1 MEPMDML
8 RALPL
13 GELHLGPG
21 ELEVDFLVQGSLRAH
36 PGEIRRIP
44 VQPFIILAMPTAPVE
59 ALRKVPLF
67 QELDDN
73 DLERL
78 SRQMKERTFPEG
90 ASVTTAG
97 DTGAGF
103 FVITEGNATVSVGGE
118 VKATLGPGDYFG
130 EVALIDEG
138 VRSATI
144 TAATDLQCYGL
155 TPWEFR
161 PFVEEHPQVAWKLLK
176 TLAGLLR
183 TAQGG

>member
-1 MEPMDML
+1 
-8 RALPL
+8 
-13 GELHLGPG
+13 
-21 ELEVDFLVQGSLRAH
+21 
-36 PGEIRRIP
+36 
-44 VQPFIILAMPTAPVE
+44 MPTAPVE
-59 ALRKVPLF
+59 VLRKVPLF
-67 QELDDN
+67 QDFDDD

-90 ASVTTAG
+90 AAVTTEG

-103 FVITEGNATVSVGGE
+103 FVIAEGNATVSVGGE
-118 VKATLGPGDYFG
+118 TKTSLGPGDYFG
-130 EVALIDEG
+130 EIALIDEG
-138 VRSATI
+138 VRSASI
-144 TAATDLQCYGL
+144 TAATDLRCYGL